1 MRPTVRFTLQ
11 KANVG
16 RPGSQMVDSLY
27 VVLSIWEVLGSNF
40 KLTMLSG
47 YSGVAVH
54 VG

>member
-11 KANVG
+11 KANVE

-27 VVLSIWEVLGSNF
+27 GVLLMWEVLGSNF
-40 KLTMLSG
+40 KRTMVTG